1 MKKTNAKHSAFTLIE
16 VLVVI
21 AIIGILAS
29 LLLPAL
35 GRAKSKGRTV
45 KCISNQQQIGKA
57 FMMYATDNTERYPV
71 VAGSAGSGGVQG
83 NFTTPTAAAQLYGAA
98 TPTASRPLNKYVGT
112 EIFRCPADIGGGAY
126 NVQNCYLAFGSS
138 YQPQVAD
145 DMFRVKRVLGEATE
159 VPGSYEAASMNE
171 AEIAVNAVNKIIQG
185 DWNWPY
191 DRDDMWHASAGKR
204 GHVMLFGDGHV
215 EFFVF
220 PPNMTNWLLAPAPD
234 PSFTWW

>member
-1 MKKTNAKHSAFTLIE
+1 MKTNAKCLGFSLAE
-16 VLVVI
+16 MLVVI

-35 GRAKSKGRTV
+35 GRAKAKGRTA
-45 KCISNQQQIGKA
+45 KCTSNQRQIGQA
-57 FMMYATDNTERYPV
+57 FMMYAADNGERYPV
-71 VAGSAGSGGVQG
+71 VSGSAGAGGIQG
-83 NFTTPTAAAQLYGAA
+83 NFTVPAAAAQLYGSS
-98 TPTASRPLNKYVGT
+98 TPPASRPLNKYVGPDL
-112 EIFRCPADIGGGAY
+112 FHCPADAGGGAY
-126 NVQNCYLAFGSS
+126 NVQFCYTAFGNS

-145 DMFRVKRVLGEATE
+145 DMFRVKRVLGESTE
-159 VPGSYEAASMNE
+159 VPGSYEATSMNE

-191 DRDDMWHASAGKR
+191 DRDDMWHAAGSKR

-215 EFFVF
+215 EFYVF
-220 PPNMTNWLLAPAPD
+220 PPNMTNWLLSPAPN